1 MSSMST
7 MRFSTAQVSRRLS
20 MLSSTGL
27 GEEQRKSAMDTA
39 LRYAAVFSP
48 DQGVLFETRDQAA
61 SPSRDYYQVKVG
73 KNKVALV
80 RWCISNALSHAN
92 AAPDEE
98 SYTFEEFV
106 HETKFHEKII
116 KVFGQD
122 TLDHVERIVLGEWD
136 FLPRLPPACLQKI
149 SLMLDLKDLIALSLT
164 CKKLL
169 ELCSTDKLWEK
180 LYLRHSQQAPTAD
193 DVKVVK
199 KIGWKKVFFINNKD
213 YVNAVMKGT
222 HKETVTSQRSNE
234 QKPSA
239 RHKPEHKSKPG
250 SSSTARKSST
260 TVKRYY

>member
-1 MSSMST
+1 MSLSA

-20 MLSSTGL
+20 RLSSVRL
-27 GEEQRKSAMDTA
+27 GEAERKSCMDTA

-48 DQGVLFETRDQAA
+48 DEGVLFETRDQAA

-80 RWCISNALSHAN
+80 RWRISNALSHAN

-149 SLMLDLKDLIALSLT
+149 SLMLDLKDLVALSLT
-164 CKKLL
+164 CRKLM
-169 ELCSTDKLWEK
+169 ELCSTDKLWET
-180 LYLRHSQQAPTAD
+180 LYHRHSQQAPTAD
-193 DVKVVK
+193 DIKVVK
-199 KIGWKKVFFINNKD
+199 KIGWKKVFFINNKELID
-213 YVNAVMKGT
+213 AVMKGRHPQT
-222 HKETVTSQRSNE
+222 PTSYRSKD
-234 QKPSA
+234 QKSST
-239 RHKPEHKSKPG
+239 RHKPDHKAKSG
-250 SSSTARKSST
+250 TSSATRKSST
-260 TVKRYY
+260 TLKRYY